1 MTSLRQQPFRT
12 AVLALVW
19 GWLLFLVLVPN
30 LLVVGASVMSRS
42 PATFL
47 SLPLNLDAYR
57 QLLDPLYLNV
67 FLHSLSMAAVTTLVC
82 LLIGYPF
89 AWALSRVG
97 KRSQVLLIFLLIVP
111 FWTHSLVRT
120 YALKLILATNGLLN
134 SALMSLGIVDEPV
147 QMLYTQGAVV
157 IGLVYL
163 LLPFMILPLYSV
175 FEDLR
180 EELLLASRDLGA
192 GRLGTFIHVI
202 VPLTLPGVLA
212 GVMLVLLPAMGLF
225 FVPDILGGS
234 RNLLVGNVIKNQFLD
249 ARNWPF
255 GAAASIVLT
264 LAMALLMFAHR
275 LSKRRLAK
283 RMSYEPLAAPELSV
297 SGVHPAVCAHC
308 GAGGVFLQRV
318 PHRIQLGR
326 TEPALV

>member
-1 MTSLRQQPFRT
+1 MMQSIKQQPFRA
-12 AVLALVW
+12 AVLVLVW
-19 GWLLFLVLVPN
+19 GWLLFLVLAPN
-30 LLVVGASVMSRS
+30 MLVVGASVMTRDPS
-42 PATFL
+42 TFI

-57 QLLDPLYLNV
+57 QLFNPLYLEV
-67 FLHSLSMAAVTTLVC
+67 FLHSLYMAAMTTLIC

-89 AWALSRVG
+89 AWALSRVE
-97 KRSQVLLIFLLIVP
+97 KRRQMLLIFLLIVP
-111 FWTHSLVRT
+111 FWTNSLVRT

-134 SALMSLGIVDEPV
+134 SALMSLGVIDEPA
-147 QMLYTQGAVV
+147 QLLYTEGAVIV
-157 IGLVYL
+157 GLVYL

-180 EELLLASRDLGA
+180 QDVLLASHDLGA
-192 GRLGTFIHVI
+192 GRFATFKNVV

-264 LAMALLMFAHR
+264 LTMALLMFAHR
-275 LSKRRLAK
+275 LSKRRLG
-283 RMSYEPLAAPELSV
+283 EE
-297 SGVHPAVCAHC
+297 
-308 GAGGVFLQRV
+308 GA
-318 PHRIQLGR
+318 
-326 TEPALV
+326 

>member
-1 MTSLRQQPFRT
+1 MRSARQQPFRT
-12 AVLALVW
+12 AVLILVW
-19 GWLLFLVLVPN
+19 GWLLFLVFTPN
-30 LLVVGASVMSRS
+30 LLVVGASVMTRD
-42 PATFL
+42 PGTFI

-57 QLLDPLYLNV
+57 QLLNPLYLEV
-67 FLHSLSMAAVTTLVC
+67 FLHSLYMAAMTTLIC

-89 AWALSRVG
+89 AWSLSKVARQH
-97 KRSQVLLIFLLIVP
+97 QVLLIFLLIVP
-111 FWTHSLVRT
+111 FWTNSLVRT

-134 SALMSLGIVDEPV
+134 SALMSMGLIEEPL
-147 QMLYTQGAVV
+147 QMLYTEGAVI

-163 LLPFMILPLYSV
+163 LLPFMILPLYAV
-175 FEDLR
+175 FDDLR
-180 EELLLASRDLGA
+180 DDLLRASHDLGA
-192 GRLGTFIHVI
+192 GRFSTFIHVI

-264 LAMALLMFAHR
+264 LAMAFLMFAHR
-275 LSKRRLAK
+275 LSKRRIG
-283 RMSYEPLAAPELSV
+283 EE
-297 SGVHPAVCAHC
+297 GV
-308 GAGGVFLQRV
+308 
-318 PHRIQLGR
+318 
-326 TEPALV
+326 

>member
-1 MTSLRQQPFRT
+1 MMQSIKQQPFRA
-12 AVLALVW
+12 AVLVLVW
-19 GWLLFLVLVPN
+19 GWLLFLVLAPN
-30 LLVVGASVMSRS
+30 MLVVGASVMTRAPS
-42 PATFL
+42 TFI

-57 QLLDPLYLNV
+57 QLFNPLYLEV
-67 FLHSLSMAAVTTLVC
+67 FLHSLYMAAMTTLIC

-89 AWALSRVG
+89 AWALSRVE
-97 KRSQVLLIFLLIVP
+97 KRRQMLLIFLLIVP
-111 FWTHSLVRT
+111 FWTNSLVRT

-134 SALMSLGIVDEPV
+134 SALMSMGVIDEPA
-147 QMLYTQGAVV
+147 QLLYTEGAVIV
-157 IGLVYL
+157 GLVYL

-180 EELLLASRDLGA
+180 QDVLLASHDLGA
-192 GRLGTFIHVI
+192 GRFATFKNVI

-264 LAMALLMFAHR
+264 LTMALLMFAHR
-275 LSKRRLAK
+275 LSKRRLG
-283 RMSYEPLAAPELSV
+283 EE
-297 SGVHPAVCAHC
+297 
-308 GAGGVFLQRV
+308 GA
-318 PHRIQLGR
+318 
-326 TEPALV
+326 

>member
-1 MTSLRQQPFRT
+1 MSSIRQQPFRT
-12 AVLALVW
+12 AVLVLVW
-19 GWLLFLVLVPN
+19 GWLLFLVLAPN
-30 LLVVGASVMSRS
+30 LLVVGASVMTRDPGS
-42 PATFL
+42 FL

-57 QLLDPLYLNV
+57 QLMDPLYLDV
-67 FLHSLSMAAVTTLVC
+67 FLHSLYMAAVTTLAC

-89 AWALSRVG
+89 AWALSKVE
-97 KRSQVLLIFLLIVP
+97 KRRQLLLIFFLIVP
-111 FWTHSLVRT
+111 FWTNSLVRT
-120 YALKLILATNGLLN
+120 YALKLILATNGLIN
-134 SALMSLGIVDEPV
+134 SALLSLGWIDEPV
-147 QMLYTQGAVV
+147 RMLYTEGAVI

-175 FEDLR
+175 FDDLR
-180 EELLLASRDLGA
+180 EELVMASHDLGG
-192 GRLGTFIHVI
+192 GRFATFVHVI

-264 LAMALLMFAHR
+264 LTMAVLMLAHR
-275 LSKRRLAK
+275 ISK
-283 RMSYEPLAAPELSV
+283 
-297 SGVHPAVCAHC
+297 
-308 GAGGVFLQRV
+308 QR
-318 PHRIQLGR
+318 IG
-326 TEPALV
+326 EEGSA

>member
-1 MTSLRQQPFRT
+1 MRSVMQQPFRT
-12 AVLALVW
+12 AVLVLVW
-19 GWLLFLVLVPN
+19 GWLLFLVLAPN
-30 LLVVGASVMSRS
+30 LLVVGASVMTRNPGS
-42 PATFL
+42 FI
-47 SLPLNLDAYR
+47 SLPLTLDAYR
-57 QLLDPLYLNV
+57 QLLNPLYLDV
-67 FLHSLSMAAVTTLVC
+67 FLHSLYMAGMTTLVC

-89 AWALSRVG
+89 AWALSKLPKQR
-97 KRSQVLLIFLLIVP
+97 QVLLIFLLIVP
-111 FWTHSLVRT
+111 FWTNSLVRT

-134 SALMSLGIVDEPV
+134 NALISIGLIDEP
-147 QMLYTQGAVV
+147 MRLLYTEGAVI

-175 FEDLR
+175 FDDLKEDLLR
-180 EELLLASRDLGA
+180 ASHDLGA
-192 GRLGTFIHVI
+192 GRLSTFIHVI

-264 LAMALLMFAHR
+264 VTMAFLMFAHR
-275 LSKRRLAK
+275 LSKRRIG
-283 RMSYEPLAAPELSV
+283 EE
-297 SGVHPAVCAHC
+297 
-308 GAGGVFLQRV
+308 GA
-318 PHRIQLGR
+318 
-326 TEPALV
+326 

>member
-1 MTSLRQQPFRT
+1 MMRSIKQQPFRA
-12 AVLALVW
+12 AVLVLVW
-19 GWLLFLVLVPN
+19 GWLLFLVLAPN
-30 LLVVGASVMSRS
+30 ILVVGASVMTRNPS
-42 PATFL
+42 TFI

-57 QLLDPLYLNV
+57 QLFNPLYLDV
-67 FLHSLSMAAVTTLVC
+67 FLHSLYMAALTTLIC

-89 AWALSRVG
+89 AWALSRVE
-97 KRSQVLLIFLLIVP
+97 KRRQMLLIFLLIVP
-111 FWTHSLVRT
+111 FWTNSLVRT

-134 SALMSLGIVDEPV
+134 SALMSLGVIDEPA
-147 QMLYTQGAVV
+147 QLLYTEGAVIV
-157 IGLVYL
+157 GLVYL

-180 EELLLASRDLGA
+180 QDVLLASHDLGA
-192 GRLGTFIHVI
+192 GRFATFKNVV

-264 LAMALLMFAHR
+264 LTMALLMFAHR
-275 LSKRRLAK
+275 LSKRRLG
-283 RMSYEPLAAPELSV
+283 EE
-297 SGVHPAVCAHC
+297 
-308 GAGGVFLQRV
+308 GA
-318 PHRIQLGR
+318 
-326 TEPALV
+326 

>member
-1 MTSLRQQPFRT
+1 M
-12 AVLALVW
+12 LVW
-19 GWLLFLVLVPN
+19 GWLLFLVLAPN
-30 LLVVGASVMSRS
+30 ILVVGASVMTRDPS
-42 PATFL
+42 TFI
-47 SLPLNLDAYR
+47 SLPLNFDAYR
-57 QLLDPLYLNV
+57 QLFNPLYLDV
-67 FLHSLSMAAVTTLVC
+67 FLHSLYMAVMTTLIC

-89 AWALSRVG
+89 AWALSRVEQ
-97 KRSQVLLIFLLIVP
+97 RRQMLLIFLLIVP
-111 FWTHSLVRT
+111 FWTNSLVRT

-134 SALMSLGIVDEPV
+134 SALMSLGVIDEPA
-147 QMLYTQGAVV
+147 QLLYTEGAVIV
-157 IGLVYL
+157 GLVYL

-180 EELLLASRDLGA
+180 QDVLLASHDLGA
-192 GRLGTFIHVI
+192 GRFATFKNVI

-264 LAMALLMFAHR
+264 LTMALLMFAHR
-275 LSKRRLAK
+275 LSKRRLG
-283 RMSYEPLAAPELSV
+283 EE
-297 SGVHPAVCAHC
+297 
-308 GAGGVFLQRV
+308 GA
-318 PHRIQLGR
+318 
-326 TEPALV
+326 

>member
-1 MTSLRQQPFRT
+1 MMLSIKQQPFRA
-12 AVLALVW
+12 AVLVLVW
-19 GWLLFLVLVPN
+19 GWLLFLVLAPN
-30 LLVVGASVMSRS
+30 MLVVGASVMTRDPSI
-42 PATFL
+42 FI

-57 QLLDPLYLNV
+57 QLFNPLYLEV
-67 FLHSLSMAAVTTLVC
+67 FLHSLYMAATTTLVC

-89 AWALSRVG
+89 AWALSRVE
-97 KRSQVLLIFLLIVP
+97 KRRQILLIFLLIVP
-111 FWTHSLVRT
+111 FWTNSLVRT

-134 SALMSLGIVDEPV
+134 SALMSLGVIEEPV
-147 QMLYTQGAVV
+147 QLLYTEGAVIV
-157 IGLVYL
+157 GLVYL

-180 EELLLASRDLGA
+180 QDVLLASHDLGA
-192 GRLGTFIHVI
+192 GRFATFKNVI

-264 LAMALLMFAHR
+264 LTMALLMFAHR
-275 LSKRRLAK
+275 LSKRRLG
-283 RMSYEPLAAPELSV
+283 EE
-297 SGVHPAVCAHC
+297 G
-308 GAGGVFLQRV
+308 
-318 PHRIQLGR
+318 
-326 TEPALV
+326 T

>member
-1 MTSLRQQPFRT
+1 MKRSWLPMMLSIKQQPFRA
-12 AVLALVW
+12 AVLVLVW
-19 GWLLFLVLVPN
+19 GWLLFLVLAPN
-30 LLVVGASVMSRS
+30 MLVVGASVMTRDPSI
-42 PATFL
+42 FI

-57 QLLDPLYLNV
+57 QLFNPLYLEV
-67 FLHSLSMAAVTTLVC
+67 FLHSLYMAATTTLVC

-89 AWALSRVG
+89 AWALSRVE
-97 KRSQVLLIFLLIVP
+97 KRRQILLIFLLIVP
-111 FWTHSLVRT
+111 FWTNSLVRT

-134 SALMSLGIVDEPV
+134 SALMSLGVIEEPV
-147 QMLYTQGAVV
+147 QLLYTEGAVIV
-157 IGLVYL
+157 GLVYL

-180 EELLLASRDLGA
+180 QDVLLASHDLGA
-192 GRLGTFIHVI
+192 GRFATFKNVI

-264 LAMALLMFAHR
+264 LTMALLMFAHR
-275 LSKRRLAK
+275 LSKRRLG
-283 RMSYEPLAAPELSV
+283 EE
-297 SGVHPAVCAHC
+297 G
-308 GAGGVFLQRV
+308 
-318 PHRIQLGR
+318 
-326 TEPALV
+326 T

>member
-1 MTSLRQQPFRT
+1 MMQSIKQQPFRA
-12 AVLALVW
+12 AVLVLVW
-19 GWLLFLVLVPN
+19 GWLLFLVLAPN
-30 LLVVGASVMSRS
+30 ILVVGASVMTRDPSK
-42 PATFL
+42 FI
-47 SLPLNLDAYR
+47 SLPLNFDAYR
-57 QLLDPLYLNV
+57 QLFNPLYLDV
-67 FLHSLSMAAVTTLVC
+67 FLHSLYMAVMTTLIC

-89 AWALSRVG
+89 AWALSRVE
-97 KRSQVLLIFLLIVP
+97 KRRQMLLIFLLIVP
-111 FWTHSLVRT
+111 FWTNSLVRT

-134 SALMSLGIVDEPV
+134 SALMSLGVIDQPA
-147 QMLYTQGAVV
+147 QLLYTEGAVIV
-157 IGLVYL
+157 GLVYL

-180 EELLLASRDLGA
+180 QDVLLASHDLGA
-192 GRLGTFIHVI
+192 GRFATFKNVI

-264 LAMALLMFAHR
+264 LTMALLMFAHR
-275 LSKRRLAK
+275 LSKRRLG
-283 RMSYEPLAAPELSV
+283 EE
-297 SGVHPAVCAHC
+297 
-308 GAGGVFLQRV
+308 GA
-318 PHRIQLGR
+318 
-326 TEPALV
+326 

>member
-1 MTSLRQQPFRT
+1 MMQSIKQQPFRA
-12 AVLALVW
+12 AVLVLVW
-19 GWLLFLVLVPN
+19 GWLLFLVLTPN
-30 LLVVGASVMSRS
+30 MLVVGASVMTRD
-42 PATFL
+42 PANFI

-57 QLLDPLYLNV
+57 QLFNPLYLEV
-67 FLHSLSMAAVTTLVC
+67 FLHSLYMAAMTTLVC

-89 AWALSRVG
+89 AWALSRVE
-97 KRSQVLLIFLLIVP
+97 KRRQILLIFLLIIP
-111 FWTHSLVRT
+111 FWTNSLVRT

-134 SALMSLGIVDEPV
+134 SALMSLGIIDEPA
-147 QMLYTQGAVV
+147 QLLYTEGAVIV
-157 IGLVYL
+157 GLVYL

-180 EELLLASRDLGA
+180 QDVLLASHDLGA
-192 GRLGTFIHVI
+192 GRFATFKNVI

-264 LAMALLMFAHR
+264 LTMALLMFAHR
-275 LSKRRLAK
+275 LSKRRLG
-283 RMSYEPLAAPELSV
+283 EE
-297 SGVHPAVCAHC
+297 
-308 GAGGVFLQRV
+308 GA
-318 PHRIQLGR
+318 
-326 TEPALV
+326 

>member
-1 MTSLRQQPFRT
+1 MHKPMQQPFRT
-12 AVLALVW
+12 AVLVLVW
-19 GWLLFLVLVPN
+19 SWLLFLVFIPN
-30 LLVVGASVMSRS
+30 LLVVGASVMTRD
-42 PATFL
+42 AGHFIA
-47 SLPLNLDAYR
+47 LPFTLDAYR
-57 QLLDPLYLNV
+57 QLLNPLYLQV
-67 FLHSLSMAAVTTLVC
+67 FLHSLSMATITTLVC

-89 AWALSRVG
+89 AWALSKLPRQ
-97 KRSQVLLIFLLIVP
+97 RQVLLIFLLIVP
-111 FWTHSLVRT
+111 FWTNSLVRT

-134 SALMSLGIVDEPV
+134 NALMSIGIIEEPLKL
-147 QMLYTQGAVV
+147 LYTEGAVI

-175 FEDLR
+175 FDDLR
-180 EELLLASRDLGA
+180 GDLLRASHDLGA
-192 GRLGTFIHVI
+192 GRLSTFIHVI

-264 LAMALLMFAHR
+264 MAMAFLMFAHR
-275 LSKRRLAK
+275 LSKRRIG
-283 RMSYEPLAAPELSV
+283 EDGP
-297 SGVHPAVCAHC
+297 
-308 GAGGVFLQRV
+308 
-318 PHRIQLGR
+318 
-326 TEPALV
+326 

>member
-1 MTSLRQQPFRT
+1 MRSVMQQPFRT
-12 AVLALVW
+12 AVLVLVW
-19 GWLLFLVLVPN
+19 GWLLFLVLAPN
-30 LLVVGASVMSRS
+30 LLVVGASVMTRNPGS
-42 PATFL
+42 FI
-47 SLPLNLDAYR
+47 SLPLTLNAYR
-57 QLLDPLYLNV
+57 QLLNPLYLDV
-67 FLHSLSMAAVTTLVC
+67 FLHSLYMAGMTTLVC

-89 AWALSRVG
+89 AWALSKLPKQR
-97 KRSQVLLIFLLIVP
+97 QVLLIFLLIVP
-111 FWTHSLVRT
+111 FWTNSLVRT

-134 SALMSLGIVDEPV
+134 NALISIGLIDEP
-147 QMLYTQGAVV
+147 MRLLYTEGAVI

-175 FEDLR
+175 FDDLKEDLLR
-180 EELLLASRDLGA
+180 ASHDLGA
-192 GRLGTFIHVI
+192 GRLSTFIHVI

-264 LAMALLMFAHR
+264 VTMAFLMFAHR
-275 LSKRRLAK
+275 LSKRRIG
-283 RMSYEPLAAPELSV
+283 ED
-297 SGVHPAVCAHC
+297 
-308 GAGGVFLQRV
+308 GA
-318 PHRIQLGR
+318 
-326 TEPALV
+326 

>member
-1 MTSLRQQPFRT
+1 MSSLRQQPFRT
-12 AVLALVW
+12 AVLVLVW
-19 GWLLFLVLVPN
+19 GWLLFLVLAPN
-30 LLVVGASVMSRS
+30 LLVVSASLMTRD
-42 PATFL
+42 PGRFIA
-47 SLPLNLDAYR
+47 LPLNLDAYR
-57 QLLDPLYLNV
+57 QLIDPLYFEV
-67 FLHSLSMAAVTTLVC
+67 FLHSLYMAGMTTLIC

-97 KRSQVLLIFLLIVP
+97 KQRQVLLIFLLIVP
-111 FWTHSLVRT
+111 FWTNSLVRT
-120 YALKLILATNGLLN
+120 YALKLLLATNGLIN
-134 SALMSLGIVDEPV
+134 NALMSMGLIDEPV
-147 QMLYTQGAVV
+147 KMLYTEAAVI

-175 FEDLR
+175 FDDLR
-180 EELLLASRDLGA
+180 EELLMASHDLGA
-192 GRLGTFIHVI
+192 GRLATFVHVI

-264 LAMALLMFAHR
+264 LAMAVLLLAHR
-275 LSKRRLAK
+275 LSKRRLG
-283 RMSYEPLAAPELSV
+283 EE
-297 SGVHPAVCAHC
+297 GV
-308 GAGGVFLQRV
+308 
-318 PHRIQLGR
+318 
-326 TEPALV
+326 